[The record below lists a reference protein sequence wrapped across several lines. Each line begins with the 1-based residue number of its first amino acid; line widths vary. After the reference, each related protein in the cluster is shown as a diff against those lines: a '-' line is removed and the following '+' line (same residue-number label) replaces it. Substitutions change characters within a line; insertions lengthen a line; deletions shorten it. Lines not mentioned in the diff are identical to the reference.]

1 MLLARSKMMLEE
13 ARDALRKKRYDVAVF
28 LAEQGLQLYLKAQ
41 LYRLLGEYP
50 RTHSIRRLL
59 ALLAKSLGGRA
70 EEEINRFSRE
80 KRPFLSE
87 LEDVYIAARYTPR
100 TYTEEDAQ
108 DILGFVEEVIG
119 LVEELLR
126 ASTRGSEGEREAA

>member
-28 LAEQGLQLYLKAQ
+28 LAEQGLRLYLKAQ

-59 ALLAKSLGGRA
+59 ALLAKSLGDGA
-70 EEEINRFSRE
+70 EEEIARFSRE

-87 LEDVYIAARYTPR
+87 LEDVYIVARYMPR
-100 TYTEEDAQ
+100 TYTEEDAR

-119 LVEELLR
+119 LVEKLLR
-126 ASTRGSEGEREAA
+126 ASTRGGEGEREAA

>member
-70 EEEINRFSRE
+70 EEEIARFSRE

-87 LEDVYIAARYTPR
+87 LEDVYIVARYTPR
-100 TYTEEDAQ
+100 TYTEEDAR
-108 DILGFVEEVIG
+108 DILGFVDEVIG

-126 ASTRGSEGEREAA
+126 ASTRDSKGEQEAA

>member
-59 ALLAKSLGGRA
+59 ALLAKSLGGGA
-70 EEEINRFSRE
+70 EEEIARFSRE

-87 LEDVYIAARYTPR
+87 LEDVYIVARYMPR
-100 TYTEEDAQ
+100 TYTEEDAR

-119 LVEELLR
+119 LVEKLLR
-126 ASTRGSEGEREAA
+126 ASTRGGEGEREAA

>member
-28 LAEQGLQLYLKAQ
+28 LAEQGLQLYLKTQ

-59 ALLAKSLGGRA
+59 ALLAKSLGDRA
-70 EEEINRFSRE
+70 EEEITRFSRTR
-80 KRPFLSE
+80 RPFLSE

-100 TYTEEDAQ
+100 TYTEEDAR

-119 LVEELLR
+119 LVEKLLR
-126 ASTRGSEGEREAA
+126 ASTRDSKGEQEAA